1 MADNLTFMTIPIDW
15 RVPGANVEINPL
27 KSVRKAV
34 ANLFRTMLVIGQRL
48 NTGIISAGSIQKI
61 TRKEDGVNYFG
72 RGSMIAQQIE
82 AILKVNPF
90 TLLYAIAL
98 DDNPA
103 GNAAAG
109 SITFTASPTE
119 SGTYYLR
126 IGGRA
131 VSVGVT
137 ASQAVAQMA
146 TATAAA
152 INADLDGAVTAAA
165 VAGVVTVTSRHKGVE
180 GNSIDIRVNYYQ
192 GETTP
197 KGLAATIVAMTG
209 GSGNPDITAV
219 ITAMSSLSAY
229 TILCG
234 WTDVANV
241 VILETELATR
251 WGGMQM
257 RQGHMFGYINGTY
270 SSLSAYGSARNSAHS
285 SFFGLNKSPSLPWVN
300 SAQFGAAVEFS
311 GGNDPAIP
319 FKGISLPDVMAPEE
333 KLRFIPTERNLL
345 LHDGIS
351 TVTFDQS
358 GACFIEQVVTTYQ
371 TNAFNMEDTSLLKLN
386 TKWTADYM
394 AFAFKADIL
403 ATFPRHKLA
412 GDDVLPRIQ
421 PGQKIATPKL
431 IRDCLIST
439 AMKLEK
445 MGLLEDLDQFIEE
458 VQVVR
463 SDADVNRVNAILPPN
478 VVNQFD
484 VFAAAVE
491 YIL

>member
-1 MADNLTFMTIPIDW
+1 MADNITFATIPIDW
-15 RVPGANVEINPL
+15 FVPGANIEIDPT
-27 KSVRKAV
+27 KSVRGLI
-34 ANLFRTMLVIGQRL
+34 ANLFRTMLVTGQRL
-48 NTGIISAGSIQKI
+48 NTGTIPAGQAVRI
-61 TRKEDGVNYFG
+61 TRPEDGVNYFG
-72 RGSMIAQQIE
+72 RGSMIAQQIA
-82 AILKVNPF
+82 AILKVNPY
-90 TLLYAIAL
+90 TQLIAIAL

-126 IGGRA
+126 IGGRP
-131 VSVGVT
+131 VSVGIT
-137 ASQAVAQMA
+137 AAQTVAQMA

-165 VAGVVTVTSRHKGVE
+165 AAGVVTVTSRHKGVE

-197 KGLAATIVAMTG
+197 KGLAATIVAMSG
-209 GSGNPDITAV
+209 GTSNPDVTAL
-219 ITAMSSLSAY
+219 ITAMSSMSAY

-241 VILETELATR
+241 TLIETELTLR

-257 RQGHMFGYINGTY
+257 RQGHMFGYINGTF
-270 SSLSAYGSARNSAHS
+270 SSLSAYGSARNSPHS
-285 SFFGLNKSPSLPWVN
+285 SFLGLNKSPTLPWVI
-300 SAQFGAAVEFS
+300 SAQWGAAIEFS

-319 FKGISLPDVMAPEE
+319 FKGIFLPDVLAPEE

-358 GACFIEQVVTTYQ
+358 GACYIEQVVTTYQ
-371 TNAFNMEDTSLLKLN
+371 TNVFGMNDTSLLKLN

-403 ATFPRHKLA
+403 ATFPKHKLA

-421 PGQKIATPKL
+421 PGQAIATPKL
-431 IRDCLIST
+431 IRNCLIGT
-439 AMKLEK
+439 AQKLERI
-445 MGLLEDLDQFIEE
+445 GLLEDLDQFIND

-463 SDADVNRVNAILPPN
+463 SDADKNRVNAILPTN
-478 VVNQFD
+478 LVNQFD
-484 VFAAAVE
+484 VFAAAVQ